1 MKVKEIKSELEK
13 SLRESNKILLYS
25 EKILQVSKNI
35 EEKINNNKLK
45 KFYYA
50 LEMNKKKEEM
60 NNFIKKPKINFDL
73 HFDSESNQI
82 LYEKYYFSG
91 IPTPKD
97 IKYEIKGSSL
107 LLSWNKNEIRI
118 VEPYYFVIKI
128 KANNKEST
136 YLSIFNNYLLNKF
149 ETNLEYEVK
158 IRIYIEDYFSDWSE
172 IKKFKIEDNSGN
184 NKNIFLSSG
193 LFNLK
198 NDDNTN
204 KQNFNIFG
212 APFSTK
218 NNLDLSNNNKNDKQ
232 QNLIN
237 NSQEISIFNHFSNE
251 NKKGDLFD
259 NNCNFKFS
267 LFEEKE
273 MKKSIFGDL
282 DNKENS
288 KNTLFTNNN
297 SNKKL
302 SLFSDESTDKGKD
315 SK

>member
-35 EEKINNNKLK
+35 EEKINSNKLK
-45 KFYYA
+45 KFYYS

-60 NNFIKKPKINFDL
+60 NNFIKKPKINFEL
-73 HFDSESNQI
+73 HFNSESNQI
-82 LYEKYYFSG
+82 SYEKYYFSG

-118 VEPYYFVIKI
+118 VEPY
-128 KANNKEST
+128 
-136 YLSIFNNYLLNKF
+136 
-149 ETNLEYEVK
+149 K

-237 NSQEISIFNHFSNE
+237 NSQEKSIFNHFSNE